1 MMHDVHVRGFD
12 ARETIVCNKFGQPIR
27 PVTKEKD
34 TVCQFSRFLGTI
46 ARNASHVPLTY
57 KSWPKVPNKE
67 MMWKYVLV
75 CL

>member
-1 MMHDVHVRGFD
+1 MRVRL
-12 ARETIVCNKFGQPIR
+12 VCNKFGQPIG

-34 TVCQFSRFLGTI
+34 IVGQFYQFLGTI
-46 ARNASHVPLTY
+46 ARNASHSPLTY

-67 MMWKYVLV
+67 MMWKYVQV